1 MLFIVFV
8 IFLILWGYQRRVS
21 PPTTSPFVKK
31 APLCLAVGF
40 MLVAFIVAIA
50 AALIVFVSAVAFL
63 VAFGDLEDFAVMLD
77 ASPVLASSLPLPPAP
92 QLASSSSSRAS
103 LSLPPASLSLLPR
116 SSLMRRN
123 LADIKENSIPFPR
136 LAPSPPAST
145 PPPVLSSSPP
155 PSLVLHAPRYQSDEF
170 LESDYDIGH
179 LPFAP
184 LPRFAQQDLP
194 LFPDLSEVPY
204 NPVVGNVHSSALG
217 LSGMTGPNHLQTDLR
232 ARRAPPLFEH
242 AGPSNFVD
250 PSAHADENSSPQC
263 SLEGSSDTGIW
274 QLEKA
279 LDELSSVLAPAEPSS
294 SDRSV
299 SWQAK
304 ARRERWRRP
313 KSIEVWA

>member
-1 MLFIVFV
+1 
-8 IFLILWGYQRRVS
+8 
-21 PPTTSPFVKK
+21 
-31 APLCLAVGF
+31 
-40 MLVAFIVAIA
+40 
-50 AALIVFVSAVAFL
+50 
-63 VAFGDLEDFAVMLD
+63 MLD
-77 ASPVLASSLPLPPAP
+77 ASSVLASSLPLPPTP
-92 QLASSSSSRAS
+92 QLASSSSSRASLSLPPAS

-123 LADIKENSIPFPR
+123 LADIRENSIPFPR

-170 LESDYDIGH
+170 PESDYDIGH

-184 LPRFAQQDLP
+184 LPQFAQQDLP

-217 LSGMTGPNHLQTDLR
+217 LSGMTDPNHLQTDWR

-279 LDELSSVLAPAEPSS
+279 LGELGSVLAPAVPSS
-294 SDRSV
+294 SERSV
-299 SWQAK
+299 NWQAK

-313 KSIEVWA
+313 KPIEVWA